1 PSYKNWAPYVG
12 KAGNNDV
19 VNTEFMKVSSTAKGK
34 PEDLDEIEL
43 TEDLLIELM
52 SEKKLHEIRKVCSA
66 AGISSIGT
74 KLECLNRLGDKI
86 RRKDATFNKIFTKF
100 AGSSADKLR
109 RLDLVQELR
118 GCVNTQVAEE
128 LFSIINK
135 SRHSLTQLK
144 PLPHVFI
151 TRLILHLINERRNR
165 QKLLSLQRTATSSLH
180 EYQLSSGM
188 DGRVSVGPIKNESK
202 PHPAE
207 ATRPTAKDSIVA
219 KHGSFYLCTSDMESL
234 NEKGW
239 LTDAVLDAFLHYH
252 LKNKTNIMH
261 VCTQAMTTIFNGEG
275 CHLFNKVC

>member
-1 PSYKNWAPYVG
+1 MDHSYSVG
-12 KAGNNDV
+12 HPV
-19 VNTEFMKVSSTAKGK
+19 TNTDHKYLAFDRFHQHNSR
-34 PEDLDEIEL
+34 
-43 TEDLLIELM
+43 TE
-52 SEKKLHEIRKVCSA
+52 
-66 AGISSIGT
+66 
-74 KLECLNRLGDKI
+74 
-86 RRKDATFNKIFTKF
+86 
-100 AGSSADKLR
+100 ADKLR

-202 PHPAE
+202 PHPGILKRRKPNTPTNSFSAKKVHFAE

-239 LTDAVLDAFLHYH
+239 LTDADLNSMNESYEIEAAKFQHRQTDGWNCGIYVLEFLSHH
-252 LKNKTNIMH
+252 LNFGMSLLPPAGRRLLKTILA
-261 VCTQAMTTIFNGEG
+261 TQSGRE
-275 CHLFNKVC
+275 